1 MITAAILTPPGRG
14 AVASIAV
21 WGESAT
27 ATLDEL
33 FSPVAGG
40 RLVDASPG
48 RIRFGQWHGLQSHG
62 SAEDVVVCRQAANE
76 IEIHCHG
83 GQAAAQAIMAAL
95 IERGC
100 RQAPWSAWLTRH
112 APRPVAAEALEA
124 LTGASTLACAAIL
137 LAQFHGALETELKAC
152 VGLMESSRERDRHEA
167 NDRLMRLAGRYVLG
181 KHLTRPFEIVIAG
194 KPNVGKSSLLN
205 VLAGYERAIVFNQP
219 GTTRDVL
226 TLPTAIGG
234 WPVKVI
240 DTAGLRSGG
249 DDLEASGIRLAS
261 DRMNAADLIVLVFD
275 AHQRW
280 QADDDEL
287 ASRWPE
293 AIVVHN
299 KCDLGEPPRNARPGL
314 AISAL
319 RGQGIDAL
327 LDCIAA
333 RLVPAP
339 PPVGAPVPFSTRQM
353 EAITA
358 ARHLCGRGDR
368 RAAAR
373 RLRDLMLYDSAREA
387 AALPA
392 IRLAT

>member
-1 MITAAILTPPGRG
+1 MVTVAILTPPGRG

-21 WGESAT
+21 WGEAAT

-62 SAEDVVVCRQAANE
+62 SAEDVVACRMAPDE
-76 IEIHCHG
+76 IELHCHG

-137 LAQFHGALETELKAC
+137 LDQFQGALEEELKAC
-152 VGLMESSRERDRHEA
+152 VGLMESPHERDWQEA
-167 NDRLMRLAGRYVLG
+167 KDRLTRLAGRYVSG

-194 KPNVGKSSLLN
+194 QPNVGKSSLLN

-226 TLPTAIGG
+226 TLHTAIGG

-240 DTAGLRSGG
+240 DTAGLRTGG
-249 DDLEASGIRLAS
+249 DHLEAGGMRLAI
-261 DRMNAADLIVLVFD
+261 DRMNAANLILLVFD
-275 AHQRW
+275 AQQRW
-280 QADDDEL
+280 QTEDDEL

-293 AIVVHN
+293 AVVVHN
-299 KCDLGEPPRNARPGL
+299 KCDLGEPPGNARPGL

-319 RGQGIDAL
+319 RGLGIDAL

-339 PPVGAPVPFSTRQM
+339 PPAGAPVPFSTRQM

-358 ARHLCGRGDR
+358 AHHLCGRGDR

-373 RLRDLMLYDSAREA
+373 RLSDLMLYDSAREA